1 MRILCDVDLYVTTFV
16 ATLYMTIFMMI
27 LFDDD
32 FVDTDLQFCISSF
45 EDDPLFIQI
54 KFALHRLDL
63 HR

>member
-32 FVDTDLQFCISSF
+32 FVETDLQFWMSCF
-45 EDDPLFIQI
+45 EDGPLLIEI
-54 KFALHRLDL
+54 MFALHRLDL
-63 HR
+63 HH